1 MLPLRVRL
9 SIGQVLLCADE
20 PTGALDSKTS
30 EEILTLFQQLNN
42 EGVTI
47 ILVTH
52 DEETIEYCNRLIKV
66 RDGKILEVLT

>member
-1 MLPLRVRL
+1 
-9 SIGQVLLCADE
+9 
-20 PTGALDSKTS
+20 SKTS

-66 RDGKILEVLT
+66 RDGKILEEVLT